1 MIIIIQRII
10 MRLAQKTQTSILVL
24 IVLVLLISSNMYCY
38 AEEVNIKNKGTSEYS
53 PFFSTTNYELKADT
67 LNSKFYQQV
76 LKERNVDSIALFKEL
91 AFSYAK
97 ANKAKLACRY
107 IEKYMQI
114 SLDVFFIEHSN
125 FDPINDSDPYI
136 RLADKYH
143 QKFDFWWLLCLYV
156 GFVGV
161 FISIVLNFRRRSDK
175 IANFLMSVFLFQ
187 HSIFIINISLL
198 PTNYEFY
205 FPHSLYLSTL
215 FSFLYGPL
223 IYFYFKRVVM
233 NYRFKPIDLLHLVP
247 TLLLLLLL
255 LPVYNLSVEEK
266 LWVMLNDKRPYIT
279 LISDS
284 KLLSLLIYMILVI
297 RIYIKSVKSNTV
309 IPKIQHHWHRNI
321 IILCS
326 LHIISYVFYDIL
338 MIRRIANDFPINFQI
353 LSIALLILYISYTA
367 FVDPSVFSGLK
378 MIKNEVKKGL
388 NKYKKSGLTERFSLE
403 LKERLLELLDQDKI
417 YRKNDMSLQK
427 LSELLGTTRHNTS
440 QIINEHFNLNFFELI
455 NKYRIKEAK
464 EILKGKQHENIN
476 IIDVAYEVGFNNKVT
491 FNKSFKKYNRITPS
505 EYVKS

>member
-1 MIIIIQRII
+1 
-10 MRLAQKTQTSILVL
+10 MRLTQKTQRSILVL
-24 IVLVLLISSNMYCY
+24 IVLVLFISSKMYCY
-38 AEEVNIKNKGTSEYS
+38 EKEINIKNKDTSEYGHL
-53 PFFSTTNYELKADT
+53 FSTNNYELEAYK
-67 LNSKFYQQV
+67 LNSESYQQV
-76 LKERNVDSIALFKEL
+76 RKGKNVDSIALFKEL

-97 ANKAKLACRY
+97 AKKAKLACLY
-107 IEKYMQI
+107 IEKYIQI
-114 SLDVFFIEHSN
+114 SLDVSFVSHSN
-125 FDPINDSDPYI
+125 FDPINDSDSYI
-136 RLADKYH
+136 RLVDKYH
-143 QKFDFWWLLCLYV
+143 QKFDFWWLLSLYV

-161 FISIVLNFRRRSDK
+161 FISVVLNFRRRSDK

-223 IYFYFKRVVM
+223 IYFYFKRVIM
-233 NYRFKPIDLLHLVP
+233 RYRFMPIDLLHLVP

-266 LWVMLNDKRPYIT
+266 LWMMLNDKRPYIT
-279 LISDS
+279 LISDF
-284 KLLSLLIYMILVI
+284 KLLSLLIYMILAI
-297 RIYIKSVKSNTV
+297 RIYIKSVKNNRV
-309 IPKIQHHWHRNI
+309 ISRIQHHWHRNI

-338 MIRRIANDFPINFQI
+338 MIRRVTDDFPINFQI

-367 FVDPSVFSGLK
+367 FVEPSVFSGLK
-378 MIKNEVKKGL
+378 MIKDEVQKGL
-388 NKYKKSGLTERFSLE
+388 NKYKKSGLTEQLSLE
-403 LKERLLELLDQDKI
+403 LKEKLLELLNQDKI
-417 YRKNDMSLQK
+417 YRKNDISLQK
-427 LSELLGTTRHNTS
+427 LSELLNTTRHNTS

-455 NKYRIKEAK
+455 NRYRIEEAK
-464 EILKGKQHENIN
+464 KILKGKQYQYENIN